1 MCDMHG
7 GVHGGRFRSIPPM
20 HAHVSCRVYRRLANE
35 KFYMPVVHGTGRV
48 GPPLDLRSQLTTT
61 CKRQRRHHLISPALS
76 LSIEWASSELRISYS
91 KKAGNN
97 ASSQSDNW
105 ILYFGSFS
113 KVLRL
118 RSKRRLFWVT
128 LSLCLKKEREREK
141 EKKRFPC
148 DKVSVNS
155 VAPEEEETL
164 PGFCFYAYRVRTFK
178 YDIQSHF
185 VLFFFPL
192 SLDFSIFHCAI
203 GGTFCTAIISFFF
216 SLSALL
222 FVSFFL
228 ATSLSISHCWSV
240 QTRFVAYFSFFTFFS
255 FD

>member
-128 LSLCLKKEREREK
+128 LSLCLKKRERERRRRRDSRVIK
-141 EKKRFPC
+141 FRWIRSHQKK
-148 DKVSVNS
+148 
-155 VAPEEEETL
+155 
-164 PGFCFYAYRVRTFK
+164 
-178 YDIQSHF
+178 
-185 VLFFFPL
+185 
-192 SLDFSIFHCAI
+192 
-203 GGTFCTAIISFFF
+203 
-216 SLSALL
+216 
-222 FVSFFL
+222 
-228 ATSLSISHCWSV
+228 
-240 QTRFVAYFSFFTFFS
+240 
-255 FD
+255 